1 MAAEAN
7 SENQKPQNAGDPPE
21 GGDEEYSV
29 SSGLVS
35 LLDKH
40 AISIAVTSY
49 ESGVLYF
56 LGRNQDGGINIHKT
70 GLPRPMG
77 LCVDHRDGRD
87 ALTLTCAYQIMRF
100 ENVLKQGQVVNNTFD
115 ACYVPRTVHLTG
127 LLDAHDIGVDTA
139 GKVIFVNT
147 RFNCLATTSAQ
158 HSFEEVWTPP
168 FISDLS
174 GGDSPAQGVTLIDE
188 DRCHLN
194 GLAMQDGVPRYVTAV
209 SRSNTIDGWR
219 DRRRDGGVVVDV
231 QSGEIVCEGL
241 SMPHSPRL
249 HNGRLYLLNAGTGE
263 FGTVEFG
270 KASKGSAQNKGH
282 FKPLAFCPGFL
293 RGLSFHDNLA
303 FVGLSRPR
311 YKRFE
316 GLDLDQRLKD
326 VDSDAWC
333 GIQIIDLTTG
343 ACVDW
348 FRIDGKIG
356 ELYDVEVVPGIVCPM
371 AVPPT
376 SHEAAQLVTYKG
388 MIVDTSAESSI
399 PAKKTHQE
407 TPAPTASARPQGPN

>member
-1 MAAEAN
+1 MSIAAQNTDQESQN
-7 SENQKPQNAGDPPE
+7 SETAPE
-21 GGDEEYSV
+21 GQEEEYSV
-29 SSGLVS
+29 SPGLVA
-35 LLDKH
+35 LLHKH
-40 AISIAVTSY
+40 NISIALTSY
-49 ESGVLYF
+49 ESGLLYF
-56 LGRNQDGGINIHKT
+56 LGRNKDGGINIHKT
-70 GLPRPMG
+70 GLPKPMG
-77 LCVDHRDGRD
+77 LSVDTHEGRN
-87 ALTLTCAYQIMRF
+87 ALTLTCGYQIMRF
-100 ENVLKQGQVVNNTFD
+100 ENVLQDNQAINNTFD

-127 LLDAHDIGVDTA
+127 QLDAHDVGLDAA
-139 GKVIFVNT
+139 GQVVFVNT

-168 FISDLS
+168 FITGHS
-174 GGDSPAQGVTLIDE
+174 GGDAPAEGPALVDE

-194 GLAMQDGVPRYVTAV
+194 GLAMQDGAPRYVTAV

-219 DRRRDGGVVVDV
+219 DRRGDGGVVIDV
-231 QSGEIVCEGL
+231 QNGKIVCEGL

-249 HNGRLYLLNAGTGE
+249 HNGQLYLLNAGTGE

-270 KASKGSAQNKGH
+270 ETTDEAADTKGV

-293 RGLSFHDNLA
+293 RGLSFHGNLA

-326 VDSDAWC
+326 ADSEAWC

-356 ELYDVEVVPGIVCPM
+356 ELYDVEVIAGVVCPM

-376 SHEAAQLVTYKG
+376 SNEAAQLVTYKG
-388 MIVDTSAESSI
+388 MIVDTA
-399 PAKKTHQE
+399 
-407 TPAPTASARPQGPN
+407 

>member
-1 MAAEAN
+1 MSGAAN
-7 SENQKPQNAGDPPE
+7 SANQNLQDQANIPE
-21 GGDEEYSV
+21 AVEEEYSV
-29 SSGLVS
+29 SAGLVA
-35 LLDKH
+35 LLHKH
-40 AISIAVTSY
+40 NISIAFTSY
-49 ESGVLYF
+49 QSGLLYF
-56 LGRNQDGGINIHKT
+56 LGRNIDGGVNIHKT
-70 GLPRPMG
+70 ALPKPMG
-77 LCVDHRDGRD
+77 LSVDQREGRD
-87 ALTLTCAYQIMRF
+87 VLTLTCDYQIMRF
-100 ENVLKQGQVVNNTFD
+100 ENVLQGNQVVNNTFD

-127 LLDAHDIGVDTA
+127 QLDAHDVGIDTS
-139 GKVIFVNT
+139 GRVIFVNT

-158 HSFEEVWTPP
+158 HSFEELWAPP
-168 FISDLS
+168 FITGRSV
-174 GGDSPAQGVTLIDE
+174 GNSPTESSALVDE

-194 GLAMQDGVPRYVTAV
+194 GLAMQDGTPRYVTSV

-219 DRRRDGGVVVDV
+219 DRRADGGVVMDV
-231 QSGEIVCEGL
+231 LNGEIVCEGL

-249 HNGRLYLLNAGTGE
+249 HNGKLYLLNAGTGE

-270 KASKGSAQNKGH
+270 KASDGSAENKGH

-311 YKRFE
+311 YKRFD
-316 GLDLDQRLKD
+316 GLELDQRLKEA
-326 VDSDAWC
+326 DSEAWC

-356 ELYDVEVVPGIVCPM
+356 ELYDVEVIPGVVCPM

-376 SHEAAQLVTYKG
+376 SDEAAQLVTYKD
-388 MIVDTSAESSI
+388 MVVDINEENATVES
-399 PAKKTHQE
+399 T
-407 TPAPTASARPQGPN
+407 